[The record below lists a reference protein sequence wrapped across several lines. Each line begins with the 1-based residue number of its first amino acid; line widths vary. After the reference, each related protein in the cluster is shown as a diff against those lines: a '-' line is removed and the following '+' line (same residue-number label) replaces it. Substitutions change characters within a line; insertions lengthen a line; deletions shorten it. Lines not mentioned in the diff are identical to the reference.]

1 MKNVHASAIGRQE
14 NCNMSIAHVQ
24 YISAETMASQYAYT
38 ISLFDT
44 GSRATGHKFQGLVT
58 STLRPLESQC
68 TKDADIFV
76 TTFHQSRSYTDE
88 WGNLNFIIGMKKLTD
103 EEPKSAVTK
112 ADETRNINNTNN
124 TTDNNNIAAPAPVPM
139 EST

>member
-1 MKNVHASAIGRQE
+1 MKHVHSSAIGRQE
-14 NCNMSIAHVQ
+14 NCNMLIAHVQ
-24 YISAETMASQYAYT
+24 YVGAETMASQYAYT

-44 GSRATGHKFQGLVT
+44 NSRATGHRFQGLVT

>member
-1 MKNVHASAIGRQE
+1 MKHVHSSAIGRQE
-14 NCNMSIAHVQ
+14 NCNMLIAHVQ
-24 YISAETMASQYAYT
+24 YVGAETMASQYAYT

-44 GSRATGHKFQGLVT
+44 GSRATGPKFQGLVT

>member
-1 MKNVHASAIGRQE
+1 ML
-14 NCNMSIAHVQ
+14 IAHVQ
-24 YISAETMASQYAYT
+24 YVGAETMASQYAYT

-44 GSRATGHKFQGLVT
+44 GSRDTGHKFQGLVT
-58 STLRPLESQC
+58 STLRSLESQC

-76 TTFHQSRSYTDE
+76 TTFHQCRSYTDE

>member
-1 MKNVHASAIGRQE
+1 ML
-14 NCNMSIAHVQ
+14 IAHVQ
-24 YISAETMASQYAYT
+24 YVGAETMS
-38 ISLFDT
+38 FHFFFFFFFFFT

-112 ADETRNINNTNN
+112 ADETRNINNTT